1 MEITYTVDDT
11 ELIAQKILAELDIQS
26 GATVLGLSGE
36 LGAGKTT
43 VTQMIAKN
51 LSVKEKVVSPT
62 FVIAKFYQTNDERWD
77 TLVHIDAYRI
87 DDVNELGPLGW
98 ETIIVTP
105 RILVIV
111 EWPERIKDMLPYTT
125 KLFSISHEGENRHIK
140 QV

>member
-1 MEITYTVDDT
+1 MEITYTIDDT
-11 ELIAQKILAELDIQS
+11 DRIASDILRGLEVQQD
-26 GATVLGLSGE
+26 ATVLGLSGD

-43 VTQMIAKN
+43 LTQMIAKQ
-51 LSVKEKVVSPT
+51 LGVKETVVSPT

-98 ETIIVTP
+98 ETIITTP
-105 RILVIV
+105 RTLVIV
-111 EWPERIKDMLPYTT
+111 EWPERIKDMLPHTT